1 MFRSHITPRGTSFS
15 ASRHTISSNENLRLS
30 RERTRSEIHSV
41 MALMDAP
48 DVSGTQ
54 FGQLHVAD
62 RLDDVADGP
71 FDVARCTATVS
82 HGVLGEVALR
92 PSRDDGRIAR
102 CLAAGDLAHCRPG

>member
-1 MFRSHITPRGTSFS
+1 
-15 ASRHTISSNENLRLS
+15 
-30 RERTRSEIHSV
+30 

-102 CLAAGDLAHCRPG
+102 CLAAGDLAHCRPGSSSWHTSAPPAAHIPTDAGPPRDPGCRPRHGPASVPGRP